1 MVPLKKNVSLLALHK
16 HTAKLFR
23 IPLSLIGISISPS
36 LTIMA
41 APSLDAYH
49 SRANKRTQDIF
60 GDASLESFLDTNA
73 PAAKRAK
80 LKSDSSPTPTLDA
93 ADVKLSSRILA
104 SYGHVKDLPP
114 PGASRKAD
122 SSASI
127 LNRLPSKSHADGTH
141 MLHLFALLGFV
152 RSILGT

>member
-1 MVPLKKNVSLLALHK
+1 M
-16 HTAKLFR
+16 T
-23 IPLSLIGISISPS
+23 ISPS

-60 GDASLESFLDTNA
+60 GDSSLETFLDANA

-80 LKSDSSPTPTLDA
+80 LKSDSSASPALEA

-104 SYGHVKDLPP
+104 SYSHVKDLPP
-114 PGASRKAD
+114 PGASRRAD
-122 SSASI
+122 SSASL
-127 LNRLPSKSHADGTH
+127 LNRLPSKSNADGTH
-141 MLHLFALLGFV
+141 KLHCFTFLSSIYYVFELQNGALLA
-152 RSILGT
+152 